1 MKKNT
6 ASLVLAIF
14 GAIFGIIGGLMW
26 TACAD
31 TCADIVGGGT
41 GYTIGFL
48 VLGIGGAVLS
58 LIGGIQAYGNKSGKM
73 GLSVTGLLCQIAN
86 IVLQCVFLGGFS
98 FILSLWSILAAIL
111 LLLATV
117 FAARKPQE

>member
-6 ASLVLAIF
+6 ASLVLAIIGAVF
-14 GAIFGIIGGLMW
+14 GMIGGLMW

-31 TCADIVGGGT
+31 TCAGIVEGGT

-48 VLGIGGAVLS
+48 VLGIGGSVLS
-58 LIGGIQAYGNKSGKM
+58 LVGGIQAYGNKSGKM

-86 IVLQCVFLGGFS
+86 VVLQCVFLGGFS
-98 FILSLWSILAAIL
+98 FVLSLWSILAVIL
-111 LLLATV
+111 LLVATIL
-117 FAARKPQE
+117 AARKPQE